1 MQPDAS
7 SKTRNSASVGSSGVL
22 NADFF
27 LILLDDAADATA
39 GAGDRLDDEADV
51 FTGGTEV
58 CARSP
63 EDLASIEPFS

>member
-1 MQPDAS
+1 M
-7 SKTRNSASVGSSGVL
+7 L

-27 LILLDDAADATA
+27 LILMDEDDAADATA

-51 FTGGTEV
+51 FTGGTEA
-58 CARSP
+58 CACSP

>member
-1 MQPDAS
+1 M
-7 SKTRNSASVGSSGVL
+7 L